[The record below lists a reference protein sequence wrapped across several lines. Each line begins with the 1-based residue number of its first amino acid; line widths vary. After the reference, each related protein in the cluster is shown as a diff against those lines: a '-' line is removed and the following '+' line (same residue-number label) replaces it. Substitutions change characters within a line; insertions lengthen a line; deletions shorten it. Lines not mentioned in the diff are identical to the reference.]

1 MAQRGVRVSDKQL
14 KHILKDI
21 NLAKKSLHDMTL
33 YISKERPVWKKI
45 WEAELDKVC
54 EEQQF
59 LNLQDD
65 LIQDLQDDIKKI
77 EETYNLIEQCSI
89 EQIKG
94 ASSKRNKIVAN
105 LYIPEPGES
114 LHDLKDAVLNDIV
127 GLTPNHESR
136 LEAIERAEKL
146 REKER
151 DMMKLTKFQEELGD
165 FEDKKLKKSGGIEE
179 IEKQRQLRDIENLKS
194 SFGGI

>member
-1 MAQRGVRVSDKQL
+1 MESCNSKLSDDSDLLITKVDDLQDIMEEMRKDVAQRGVRVSDKQL

-114 LHDLKDAVLNDIV
+114 LHDLKDCSV
-127 GLTPNHESR
+127 E
-136 LEAIERAEKL
+136 
-146 REKER
+146 
-151 DMMKLTKFQEELGD
+151 
-165 FEDKKLKKSGGIEE
+165 
-179 IEKQRQLRDIENLKS
+179 
-194 SFGGI
+194 